1 MRISR
6 LRFGLALGGIAIL
19 AAACNS
25 DSDGGN
31 GFGGGISTLGSDF
44 VTAFR
49 ADPNSE
55 PVNAQDVKL
64 KLTPFIEPFDPN

>member
-1 MRISR
+1 MRTSR
-6 LRFGLALGGIAIL
+6 VRLGLALVGVALL

-25 DSDGGN
+25 DGDGGN

-49 ADPNSE
+49 ADPTSE

-64 KLTPFIEPFDPN
+64 KLTPFDEPFDPN